1 MVPFMTDE
9 LEMILNQRLIIR
21 KDALDKSDTP
31 MKRLNKWLT
40 KTKHHLED
48 ELVDLEAATKN
59 LLEKAQISAERKRK
73 FKGLCKQLVLNLV
86 LKFWR
91 KLPVNF
97 CLVRNVSCLAP
108 INVIR
113 KPEQSRIRFRTLADK
128 LFHWRK
134 FHVMLLIKQKTCM
147 MSYWTWWNMRR
158 TMNFPTSIPERPT
171 KCILFQVSHQ
181 LQLQRFAAHMQID
194 FCYVTWTK

>member
-9 LEMILNQRLIIR
+9 LEMVLNQRLIFR
-21 KDALDKSDTP
+21 NDALDKSDTP